1 MLIGIGCAVLFLI
14 IVIIIFR
21 VSTNKFV
28 FVEAKVDESLKN
40 IEMYLD
46 RKYDFLCK
54 IESLLTKKKIDC
66 SFFENFD
73 RNVKKANYF
82 ELKEDLDAVY
92 ERLLLAVDENEEV
105 FSKKDIDK
113 VLKDLRQNQI
123 ELNAS
128 IRYYNSSVTSYD
140 HLVKSFPSNIVA
152 FFKRY
157 KYRDLFGSEI
167 KKSYNILNED

>member
-1 MLIGIGCAVLFLI
+1 MLIGIGCAILFLI
-14 IVIIIFR
+14 IIIIIFR
-21 VSTNKFV
+21 VSTNKLIF
-28 FVEAKVDESLKN
+28 FEAKVDESLKN

-46 RKYDFLCK
+46 RKYDLFCK
-54 IESLLTKKKIDC
+54 IEALLTKKKFNC
-66 SFFENFD
+66 SFFDNFD

-82 ELKEDLDAVY
+82 ELKEDLDSVY
-92 ERLLLAVDENEEV
+92 DKLLLAVDENADI
-105 FSKKDIDK
+105 FSKKDIAK

-140 HLVKSFPSNIVA
+140 HIVKGFPSNIVA

-167 KKSYNILNED
+167 KKSYNILSEE

>member
-1 MLIGIGCAVLFLI
+1 MLIGIGCAVLFL
-14 IVIIIFR
+14 VIIIVVFHIF
-21 VSTNKFV
+21 TNKFV
-28 FVEAKVDESLKN
+28 FFEAKVDESLKN

-46 RKYDFLCK
+46 RKYDLFCK

-82 ELKEDLDAVY
+82 ELKEDLDSVY
-92 ERLLLAVDENEEV
+92 DRLLSAVEENEEV
-105 FSKKDIDK
+105 FNKKDIDK

-140 HLVKSFPSNIVA
+140 HLVKGFPSNIVA
-152 FFKRY
+152 LFKRY